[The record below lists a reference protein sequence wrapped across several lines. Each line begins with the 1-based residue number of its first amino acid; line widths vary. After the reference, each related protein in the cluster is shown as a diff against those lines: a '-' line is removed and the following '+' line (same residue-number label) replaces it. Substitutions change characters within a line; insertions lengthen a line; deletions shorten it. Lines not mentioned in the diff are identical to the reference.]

1 MDGTKDGSG
10 GMDGDGGGRKKN
22 LAAVPRRVIASPS
35 RSRGLWPGG
44 RSTYRLVHTLAG
56 NVACNNNDNHDSGA
70 LVTAAA
76 GDATAAPA
84 HHRGAADHGPSVTS
98 AAAAAA
104 AAANDGVDAR
114 ETVVQIRSTDE
125 ECQPMSG
132 RERRWEMV
140 RGHFLR
146 HRMPPRP
153 AGLDQQSPAEQERR
167 PPSRD
172 VTMHEPIGAGEGRP
186 NKKRGHKAVAFAA
199 KEPQDDMEGGD
210 ARPHLETGQRLSP
223 KYVTMSQLG
232 LASTHGEMMSG
243 DNLLP
248 SRPAP
253 QYTLQARRRIHHGS
267 FWSRL
272 TAAATD
278 YSTSADAIST
288 NAHDGCC
295 NTRLLLC
302 DPNRAITRFFHWTF
316 RTSFS
321 MLLLAFVSFFFLATG
336 IFAGFIL
343 WAAADRPQCIA
354 SSAFSNWMRLKEGS
368 TYGERV
374 ADAYALSWTTF
385 STVGYGLVYPQTSTE
400 FSNQTR
406 CGGLKF
412 VCSVE
417 AFLGVLFSGLCGA
430 VLVAKVNRVQAH
442 AQVLFSDPIVVRYG
456 LGRFSAHE
464 MDDASTVGGDDL
476 STDDG
481 TGETSRRWPCPV
493 LEFRIVNKLA
503 HRYGGEIM
511 DCTLH
516 CSASIDAANCDQSV
530 LNAVRPQMHGRRG
543 KRNKRKSTRE
553 QADKKNAKKGHKRG
567 SSLYMGEGLSLTPDT
582 PPRPSSRK
590 QIKSNN
596 ADRES
601 AVESVASTSASDSEA
616 AEEAAFLNPTLV
628 ETVKKEHLEVIEDS
642 SNLVPRRIF
651 SKLVVDPDTHPFFK
665 RVWTVQIELN
675 AECPLLSTDA
685 RKLLNEN
692 GGFWPD
698 SLNNYQSIR
707 NSIKFNNILISFS
720 GTSNTNASTVFAH
733 KVYSRNDLFVGFQ
746 FANILYRNDVGALMV
761 DKALINDCL
770 EQYGGG
776 GEPLNVV
783 GDDDE

>member
-1 MDGTKDGSG
+1 MDSSTDGPV
-10 GMDGDGGGRKKN
+10 DGKNMNNDGGSKN
-22 LAAVPRRVIASPS
+22 LASVQRHVIASPS
-35 RSRGLWPGG
+35 RSNVLLPSG
-44 RSTYRLVHTLAG
+44 RSTYRLVHTSAG
-56 NVACNNNDNHDSGA
+56 SANNPHESGA
-70 LVTAAA
+70 IAAA
-76 GDATAAPA
+76 GDANAAPA
-84 HHRGAADHGPSVTS
+84 HGHGAAAADPGSVTS
-98 AAAAAA
+98 AAAA
-104 AAANDGVDAR
+104 DTSEGIDTR

-146 HRMPPRP
+146 HRRPREEGGGNQLP
-153 AGLDQQSPAEQERR
+153 S
-167 PPSRD
+167 SRD
-172 VTMHEPIGAGEGRP
+172 VTMHEPIAAGEDRP
-186 NKKRGHKAVAFAA
+186 RHGKKSVAFATNDPEA
-199 KEPQDDMEGGD
+199 DVEGGHTPMHVE
-210 ARPHLETGQRLSP
+210 AGPRLSP
-223 KYVTMSQLG
+223 KHVTMSQLG
-232 LASTHGEMMSG
+232 LASTHQMMSG
-243 DNLLP
+243 NNLQTSP
-248 SRPAP
+248 SGVSRPTP

-272 TAAATD
+272 TAATTD
-278 YSTSADAIST
+278 YSTSADAISS
-288 NAHDGCC
+288 NASDGCC
-295 NTRLLLC
+295 HTRLFF

-321 MLLLAFVSFFFLATG
+321 MLILAFISFFFLATG

-354 SSAFSNWMRLKEGS
+354 SSAFSNLMRLEEGS

-430 VLVAKVNRVQAH
+430 VLVAKVNRIQAH
-442 AQVLFSDPIVVRYG
+442 AQVMFSDPIVVRYG

-464 MDDASTVGGDDL
+464 MDEASTVGGDDL

-481 TGETSRRWPCPV
+481 TGEKSRRWPCPV

-503 HRYGGEIM
+503 HQYGGEVM

-543 KRNKRKSTRE
+543 KRNKRKNLRG
-553 QADKKNAKKGHKRG
+553 QADKKHAKKGHMRG

-590 QIKSNN
+590 QTISKNDI
-596 ADRES
+596 DRES
-601 AVESVASTSASDSEA
+601 AVESVESVTSTSASDSEA
-616 AEEAAFLNPTLV
+616 EEAALLNPTLV
-628 ETVKKEHLEVIEDS
+628 ETVKKEHLEVIEDLS
-642 SNLVPRRIF
+642 KLVPRRIF

-675 AECPLLSTDA
+675 AECPLLSREA
-685 RKLLNEN
+685 RKLVLEN
-692 GGFWPD
+692 SGFWPD
-698 SLNNYQSIR
+698 SLNDYQSIR
-707 NSIKFNNILISFS
+707 NSITFNNILISFS

-733 KVYSRNDLFVGFQ
+733 KVYNRPDLFVGFQ
-746 FANILYRNDVGALMV
+746 FANILYRNEVGALMV
-761 DKALINDCL
+761 DKALMNDCL

-776 GEPLNVV
+776 AEPLNVV
-783 GDDDE
+783 GDNDE

>member
-1 MDGTKDGSG
+1 MDSSTDGRG
-10 GMDGDGGGRKKN
+10 DVNNVNNDGGSKN
-22 LAAVPRRVIASPS
+22 LASVQRHVIASPS
-35 RSRGLWPGG
+35 RSNVLLPSG
-44 RSTYRLVHTLAG
+44 RSTYRIVHTSIGSL
-56 NVACNNNDNHDSGA
+56 NDQQSGA
-70 LVTAAA
+70 MAA
-76 GDATAAPA
+76 GDANAAPA
-84 HHRGAADHGPSVTS
+84 RAHGAADHGSVTS
-98 AAAAAA
+98 AAAAT
-104 AAANDGVDAR
+104 NEGVDTR

-132 RERRWEMV
+132 REWRWEMV

-146 HRMPPRP
+146 RWR
-153 AGLDQQSPAEQERR
+153 QQSAAELEQQ

-172 VTMHEPIGAGEGRP
+172 VTMHEPRAD
-186 NKKRGHKAVAFAA
+186 V
-199 KEPQDDMEGGD
+199 EGGD
-210 ARPHLETGQRLSP
+210 ITPNYLEFGPKLSP
-223 KYVTMSQLG
+223 KHVTMSQLG
-232 LASTHGEMMSG
+232 LASTHQMMSG
-243 DNLLP
+243 NNLQSSSSGA
-248 SRPAP
+248 SRPTP

-272 TAAATD
+272 TAATTD
-278 YSTSADAIST
+278 YSTSADAISS
-288 NAHDGCC
+288 NASDGCC
-295 NTRLLLC
+295 YTRLFC

-321 MLLLAFVSFFFLATG
+321 MLLLAFISFFFLVTG

-354 SSAFSNWMRLKEGS
+354 SSAFSNLMRLEEGS

-400 FSNQTR
+400 FGNQNR

-430 VLVAKVNRVQAH
+430 VLVAKVNRIQSH
-442 AQVLFSDPIVVRYG
+442 AQVMFSDPIVVRYG

-464 MDDASTVGGDDL
+464 MDEASTVGGDDL

-543 KRNKRKSTRE
+543 KHNKRKNLRG
-553 QADKKNAKKGHKRG
+553 QADKKHAKKGHMRG
-567 SSLYMGEGLSLTPDT
+567 SSLYMGEGLSLTPDN

-590 QIKSNN
+590 QPTTSNN

-601 AVESVASTSASDSEA
+601 AVESVTSTSASDSE

-642 SNLVPRRIF
+642 SKLVPRRIF

-665 RVWTVQIELN
+665 RVWTIQIELN
-675 AECPLLSTDA
+675 AECPLLSREA
-685 RKLLNEN
+685 RKLVLEN

-698 SLNNYQSIR
+698 SLNDYQSIR
-707 NSIKFNNILISFS
+707 NSITFNNILISFS

-733 KVYSRNDLFVGFQ
+733 KVYSRNDIFVGFQ

-776 GEPLNVV
+776 AEPLNVV
-783 GDDDE
+783 GDDDD